1 MQIKLSTIHVNGLY
15 VKKRWL
21 YFPVQLTITAV
32 TKDNE
37 VTGYLGIATDIS
49 YIKKNRKFNLY
60 LKSPKDQNERLKN
73 FAHIV
78 SHNLRSHSGNIAM
91 MLIYLLKNIL
101 N

>member
-1 MQIKLSTIHVNGLY
+1 LDNYNFDAKDLKFLLYANKAEYDTREWTY

-60 LKSPKDQNERLKN
+60 LKYK
-73 FAHIV
+73 
-78 SHNLRSHSGNIAM
+78 RSE
-91 MLIYLLKNIL
+91 
-101 N
+101 

>member
-1 MQIKLSTIHVNGLY
+1 MEWTY
-15 VKKRWL
+15 VKKDGS

-49 YIKKNRKFNLY
+49 YIKKNRKEIQSL
-60 LKSPKDQNERLKN
+60 LEVTKDQNERLKN

-91 MLIYLLKNIL
+91 MLDLFVKNIL

>member
-1 MQIKLSTIHVNGLY
+1 MQKDLKFFTQIKGVMIHVNGLY

-49 YIKKNRKFNLY
+49 YISKKQKKKFNLY
-60 LKSPKDQNERLKN
+60 LKSQKITRDLKLC
-73 FAHIV
+73 
-78 SHNLRSHSGNIAM
+78 SHRIT
-91 MLIYLLKNIL
+91 
-101 N
+101 

>member
-1 MQIKLSTIHVNGLY
+1 MQKDLKFFTQIKASNDTREWTY

-49 YIKKNRKFNLY
+49 YISKKQKKKFNLY
-60 LKSPKDQNERLKN
+60 LKSQKITRDLKLC
-73 FAHIV
+73 
-78 SHNLRSHSGNIAM
+78 SHRIT
-91 MLIYLLKNIL
+91 
-101 N
+101 